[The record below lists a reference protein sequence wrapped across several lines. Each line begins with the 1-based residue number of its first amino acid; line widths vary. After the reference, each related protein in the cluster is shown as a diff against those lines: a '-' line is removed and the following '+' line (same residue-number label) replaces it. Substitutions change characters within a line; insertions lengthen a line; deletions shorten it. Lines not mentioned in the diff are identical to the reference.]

1 MEVMFYKWGKT
12 TFSLK
17 TPFPWLRR
25 IIHAKDKMKD
35 KMQDIFEFNH
45 IDKSLSKSDIETL
58 KDFYRH
64 YHKKYWCFKNC
75 YKSYKFLDNVLTITG
90 ISLVTIGTIAGGIT
104 LNPVVLGVINGAGI
118 IVAGIGKKENAQ
130 RKIEMSKIAY
140 TTYEKVLVE
149 LRSALRGDE
158 WDKQEFVDR
167 MKLIDEMIIDQTPL
181 SDRFVSNYNKKFMG
195 GPQNPLSSQDKWK
208 KQLFLQLIDEKNNL
222 STRGKTKK

>member
-1 MEVMFYKWGKT
+1 MPPP
-12 TFSLK
+12 K
-17 TPFPWLRR
+17 TPLLLRR
-25 IIHAKDKMKD
+25 IIYAKDKMKD

-45 IDKSLSKSDIETL
+45 IDKSLSKSDIDVL

-167 MKLIDEMIIDQTPL
+167 MKLIDEMIIDQTPV
-181 SDRFVSNYNKKFMG
+181 SDRFVSKYNKKFSVEENCVL
-195 GPQNPLSSQDKWK
+195 PP
-208 KQLFLQLIDEKNNL
+208 FLQL
-222 STRGKTKK
+222 KKII